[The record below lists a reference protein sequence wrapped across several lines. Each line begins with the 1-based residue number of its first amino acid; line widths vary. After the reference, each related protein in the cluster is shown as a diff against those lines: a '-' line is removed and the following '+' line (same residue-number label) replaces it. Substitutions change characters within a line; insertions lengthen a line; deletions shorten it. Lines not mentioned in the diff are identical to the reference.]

1 MSLAGLEKSGKKLIM
16 TAGKGGVG
24 KTTCASA
31 IAVRLADEGYKTIII
46 SSDPTPSLSDIF
58 EADIGANETPVP
70 GASNLTALEID
81 SDLILKRWKAKF
93 GPEMYEVIS
102 SFLPFEEDIIDYVA
116 TAPGIEEEYMLDYI
130 LELVEQETYEI
141 VVWDTA
147 PAGHTLKLLDMPNM
161 FISHLTKAMKV
172 YMGFTDYIKKVQDVT
187 KRKPSRRR
195 IADIIKEWTA
205 LADRVVSFMKNPAN
219 TEFILVTIPE
229 ALGVRQSERIIKSF
243 DEHGLALNHLVVN
256 NVIGESDSPF
266 LESRRKMQQGYLE
279 FLKDEYSSRIEVI
292 EVPLAPSE
300 IKGLERIRQISNILF
315 GGSAGDVKPAPPR

>member
-1 MSLAGLEKSGKKLIM
+1 MSLVGLETSGKKLIM

-31 IAVRLADEGYKTIII
+31 IAIQLSDEGYNTIII

-58 EADIGANETPVP
+58 ETDVGAKETPIP
-70 GASNLTALEID
+70 GAPGLTALEIS
-81 SDLILKRWKAKF
+81 SDLILERWKEKF

-102 SFLPFEEDIIDYVA
+102 SFLPFDEDIIDYVS

-130 LELVEQETYEI
+130 LELVEKGHYDI

-161 FISHLTKAMKV
+161 FISHLTKAMKI

-195 IADIIKEWTA
+195 IAEIIKEWEA
-205 LADRVVSFMKNPAN
+205 LADKVVSFMKNPTN

-229 ALGVRQSERIIKSF
+229 ALGVKQSERIIRSF
-243 DEHGLALNHLVVN
+243 DDYGLDMKHLIVN

-266 LESRRKMQQGYLE
+266 LESRRDMQQGYLKH
-279 FLKDEYSSRIEVI
+279 LQDEYGNRMEVL

-300 IKGLERIRQISNILF
+300 IKGLERIRQISSILF
-315 GGSAGDVKPAPPR
+315 S

>member
-1 MSLAGLEKSGKKLIM
+1 MSLAGLETSGKKLVM

-31 IAVRLADEGYKTIII
+31 IAVQLADEGYSTIII

-58 EADIGANETPVP
+58 EMEIGANATPVL
-70 GASNLTALEID
+70 GAPNLSALEIS
-81 SDLILKRWKAKF
+81 SDLILERWKEKF

-102 SFLPFEEDIIDYVA
+102 SFLPFDEDIVDYVA
-116 TAPGIEEEYMLDYI
+116 TAPGIEDEYMLDYI
-130 LELVEQETYEI
+130 LELVEKGRYDI

-195 IADIIKEWTA
+195 IADIIQEWEE
-205 LADRVVSFMKNPAN
+205 LANKVVSFMKNPAN

-229 ALGVRQSERIIKSF
+229 ALGVKQSERIIKSF
-243 DEHGLALNHLVVN
+243 DDYGLEMKHLVVN
-256 NVIGESDSPF
+256 NVIGESDSLF
-266 LESRRKMQQGYLE
+266 LESRRNMQQGYLKY
-279 FLKDEYSSRIEVI
+279 LKDEYGKRIEVL

-300 IKGLERIRQISNILF
+300 IKGLERIRQISSILF
-315 GGSAGDVKPAPPR
+315 S

>member
-1 MSLAGLEKSGKKLIM
+1 MSLAGFQTSGKKLIM

-31 IAVRLADEGYKTIII
+31 IAVQLADEGYNTIII

-58 EADIGANETPVP
+58 ETEIGASETQVP
-70 GASNLTALEID
+70 GAPNLTALEIS
-81 SDLILKRWKAKF
+81 SDLILDKWKKKF

-102 SFLPFEEDIIDYVA
+102 SFLPFDEDIIDYVA

-130 LELVEQETYEI
+130 LELVEQGRYDL

-195 IADIIKEWTA
+195 IADIIKEWEA
-205 LADRVVSFMKNPAN
+205 LANKVVSFMKEPAN

-229 ALGVRQSERIIKSF
+229 ALGVKQSERIIKSF
-243 DEHGLALNHLVVN
+243 DEYGLEMKHLVVN

-266 LESRRKMQQGYLE
+266 LESRRNMQQGYLKY
-279 FLKDEYSSRIEVI
+279 LKDEYESRIEVLEI
-292 EVPLAPSE
+292 PLAPSE
-300 IKGLERIRQISNILF
+300 VKGLERIRQISNILF
-315 GGSAGDVKPAPPR
+315 S

>member
-1 MSLAGLEKSGKKLIM
+1 MSLTGLETSGKKLIM

-31 IAVRLADEGYKTIII
+31 IAVRLADEGYNTIII

-58 EADIGANETPVP
+58 ETDIGANETPVP
-70 GASNLTALEID
+70 GAPNLTALEIN
-81 SDLILKRWKAKF
+81 SDLILERWKKKF

-130 LELVEQETYEI
+130 LELVEKDRYDL

-205 LADRVVSFMKNPAN
+205 LADKVVAFMKDPAN

-229 ALGVRQSERIIKSF
+229 ALGVKQSERIIKSF
-243 DEHGLALNHLVVN
+243 DEYGLDTKHLVVN

-266 LESRRKMQQGYLE
+266 LESRRNMQQGYLKY
-279 FLKDEYSSRIEVI
+279 LKDEYGKRIEVL

-300 IKGLERIRQISNILF
+300 VKGLERIRQISNILF
-315 GGSAGDVKPAPPR
+315 S

>member
-1 MSLAGLEKSGKKLIM
+1 MSLAGLEMSGKKLVM

-24 KTTCASA
+24 KTTCAAA
-31 IAVRLADEGYKTIII
+31 IAVHLAGEGYQTIII

-58 EADIGANETPVP
+58 EYNVGASETRIP
-70 GASNLTALEID
+70 GAPNLTALEID
-81 SDLILKRWKAKF
+81 SDLILKRWKEKF
-93 GPEMYEVIS
+93 GPEIYEVIS
-102 SFLPFEEDIIDYVA
+102 SFLPFDEDIIDYVA

-130 LELVEQETYEI
+130 LELVEKKKYDI

-195 IADIIKEWTA
+195 IADIIREWEG
-205 LADRVVSFMKNPAN
+205 LANKVVSFMKNPAN

-229 ALGVRQSERIIKSF
+229 ALGVKQSERIIKSF
-243 DEHGLALNHLVVN
+243 DDYGLALNHLVVN

-266 LESRRKMQQGYLE
+266 LESRRNMQQGYLKY
-279 FLKDEYSSRIEVI
+279 LKEEHGKRIEVI

-300 IKGLERIRQISNILF
+300 IKGLERIRQVSNILF
-315 GGSAGDVKPAPPR
+315 GNRP